1 MHARLKKFT
10 SQRTDGRRSPEE
22 VLSWVTGI
30 RFHPKDLERAFFS
43 TRFSRKLD
51 DLGHV
56 TIQRFR
62 LYGEEGLAG
71 KNATLWLQEETL
83 SVEYAGET
91 LSSYDVKKD
100 DGGSGAGRLREVAN
114 PALFETPYALRQLG
128 PFDSPRHPA
137 TKGG

>member
-71 KNATLWLQEETL
+71 KNAALWLQEETL

-91 LSSYDVKKD
+91 LSSYEVKKD

-114 PALFETPYALRQLG
+114 PTLFETPYALRQLG